1 MSTKLKLR
9 KKLGQPS
16 TKKSARVQGTNVLDE
31 SRTVV
36 SSGHS
41 VTNLQPDSINDAISI
56 TSDSSKEA
64 EESNVE
70 SINENLVQNGDV
82 TMRETKSTTEA
93 PLREDADVLAQPSFR
108 ELVRDSISEPIDVT
122 RTFHDDSLRV
132 NNHPTSNIQPPPG
145 ASLAS
150 VLAQGL
156 RTNDNAL
163 LETCLHT
170 SDVNIIRAT
179 IQRLESSLAA
189 KLLQKLAEKLHK
201 RPGIARNLMVWVQ
214 WTLVAHGGY
223 LASQRGLAQSL
234 VELTKVIDERSRGL
248 QSVLQLK
255 GKLDML
261 EAQIELRRGIQ
272 DHQRR
277 RDEEEEEDDD
287 SIIYV
292 EGQEDEESEKKE
304 LIKNS
309 VMITSDGESDFSELS
324 DDIPTMNG
332 IIAESEDEEE
342 YSSFDENLINDE
354 AEDADSDMT
363 DEDVE
368 QHDDQS
374 SEDGEDSNEAQPF
387 KVAKSRE
394 YCSKKK

>member
-9 KKLGQPS
+9 QPS
-16 TKKSARVQGTNVLDE
+16 VKQSVRVLGTNVLDE

-41 VTNLQPDSINDAISI
+41 VTNLQPDSINDVISI

-64 EESNVE
+64 EDSDVE
-70 SINENLVQNGDV
+70 SINENLVQDGDV
-82 TMRETKSTTEA
+82 TMRDTKSTTEA
-93 PLREDADVLAQPSFR
+93 QLPEDVDVLAQPSFG
-108 ELVRDSISEPIDVT
+108 EIVRDTISEPIDVT
-122 RTFHDDSLRV
+122 RTFHDDSSHV
-132 NNHPTSNIQPPPG
+132 NNHPTSNIQPPKG
-145 ASLAS
+145 ASLGV
-150 VLAQGL
+150 VLAQAL

-163 LETCLHT
+163 LESCLHT
-170 SDVNIIRAT
+170 SDINIIRAT

-189 KLLQKLAEKLHK
+189 KLLQKLAERLHK

-223 LASQRGLAQSL
+223 LASQRRLAQSL
-234 VELTKVIDERSRGL
+234 AELTKVIDERSRGL

-261 EAQIELRRGIQ
+261 EAQIELRRSIQ

-277 RDEEEEEDDD
+277 RDEEEEDGDD

-292 EGQEDEESEKKE
+292 EGQEDEGVEKKE
-304 LIKNS
+304 TSKNS
-309 VMITSDGESDFSELS
+309 AKITTDGESDFSELS

-332 IIAESEDEEE
+332 IIAETEDEEE
-342 YSSFDENLINDE
+342 YSSYDENLIDDE
-354 AEDADSDMT
+354 AEDADSNMT
-363 DEDVE
+363 DEEDDD
-368 QHDDQS
+368 QLDDQS
-374 SEDGEDSNEAQPF
+374 SEDEEDRNAAPPF
-387 KVAKSRE
+387 KVAKSQE
-394 YCSKKK
+394 

>member
-16 TKKSARVQGTNVLDE
+16 IKKSVRVQGTNVLDE

-93 PLREDADVLAQPSFR
+93 PLSEVADVLAQPSFR

-145 ASLAS
+145 TSLAS
-150 VLAQGL
+150 VLAQAL

-189 KLLQKLAEKLHK
+189 KLLQKLAERLHK

-261 EAQIELRRGIQ
+261 EAQIELRRGMQ
-272 DHQRR
+272 DYQRR
-277 RDEEEEEDDD
+277 QEEEEDD

-292 EGQEDEESEKKE
+292 EGQEEEVGEKKE

-309 VMITSDGESDFSELS
+309 VKITTDGESDFSELS

-342 YSSFDENLINDE
+342 YSSFDENLIDDE

-363 DEDVE
+363 DEEDDD

-374 SEDGEDSNEAQPF
+374 SEDGEDNNEAPPF